1 MATARVAMQDHRA
14 YMDEHLHQGGG
25 FMSRVVVTGLG
36 LITSLGNDL
45 ASSWEALCQG
55 KSGVAEI
62 EGYDLEQYRV
72 HFGGQVKT
80 FDPALYMDRKEVRRT
95 DPYEQLAIATTK
107 QALAQSG
114 LQITGENAGDIGVY
128 IGSGI
133 GGLVTLHEQFRVLFE
148 RGPDRI
154 SPFFIN
160 MMIVDG
166 APGAVS
172 IMTGAKGPNWAA
184 VSACATSG
192 NTVGEAWETIRRGDA
207 RAMIAGGSE
216 KAITPIAMAAFDNM
230 HALSRRN
237 DDPQGASRPFDA
249 TRDGF
254 VMGEGSAMLILE
266 DLDFARAR
274 GATALAELIGY
285 GSTGDAH
292 HITEPAPGGEGLVRA
307 MRRALQKAGLRPD
320 QVDYI
325 NAHGTS
331 TPFNDRTET
340 QAIKT
345 CFGEHAYRL
354 AISSTKSMTGHTLG
368 AAGAV
373 EAVISIMAIQSGII
387 PPTINLR
394 TPDPECDLDYVPN
407 EARRATVNIAMSNS
421 MGFGGHNTCLI
432 FKRYEG

>member
-1 MATARVAMQDHRA
+1 
-14 YMDEHLHQGGG
+14 
-25 FMSRVVVTGLG
+25 MSRVVVTGLG

-55 KSGVAEI
+55 KSGISVI
-62 EGYDLEQYRV
+62 EGYDLSQYRV
-72 HFGGQVKT
+72 HFGAQVKN
-80 FDPALYMDRKEVRRT
+80 FDPTLYIDRKELRRN
-95 DPYEQLAIATTK
+95 DPYEHLAIGAAK

-114 LQITGENAGDIGVY
+114 LQITGDVADEVGVY

-133 GGLVTLHEQFRVLFE
+133 GGLVTLHDQFHTLYE
-148 RGPDRI
+148 KGPDRI

-172 IMTGAKGPNWAA
+172 ILTGAKGPNWAA

-207 RAMIAGGSE
+207 IAMIAGGAE
-216 KAITPIAMAAFDNM
+216 KAVTPIAMAAFDNM

-254 VMGEGSAMLILE
+254 VMGEGGAILILE
-266 DLDFARAR
+266 DLEFAKAR
-274 GATALAELIGY
+274 GATILAELVGY

-292 HITEPAPGGEGLVRA
+292 HITEPAPGGAGLVRA
-307 MRRALQKAGLRPD
+307 IRRALQKANLRPD

-331 TPFNDRTET
+331 TQYNDRTET

-345 CFGEHAYRL
+345 CFGDHAYRL

-387 PPTINLR
+387 PPTINLHN
-394 TPDPECDLDYVPN
+394 PDPDCDLDYVPN
-407 EARRATVNIAMSNS
+407 VARHATVNIAMSNS

-432 FKRYEG
+432 FKRYEN

>member
-1 MATARVAMQDHRA
+1 
-14 YMDEHLHQGGG
+14 
-25 FMSRVVVTGLG
+25 MSRVVVTGLG
-36 LITSLGNDL
+36 LITSVGNDL

-55 KSGVAEI
+55 KSGVGEI
-62 EGYDLEQYRV
+62 DSYDSSQHRV
-72 HFGGQVKT
+72 HFGGQVRN
-80 FDPALYMDRKEVRRT
+80 FDPSVYMDRKEVRRN
-95 DPYEQLAIATTK
+95 DPYEQFSIATSR
-107 QALAQSG
+107 QALDQSG
-114 LQITGENAGDIGVY
+114 LKITDENADDIGVY

-133 GGLVTLHEQFRVLFE
+133 GGLVTLHEQFKVLHE
-148 RGPDRI
+148 KGPDRI

-166 APGAVS
+166 APGVVS
-172 IMTGAKGPNWAA
+172 ILIGAKGPNWAA

-192 NTVGEAWETIRRGDA
+192 NTIGEAWETIRRGDA
-207 RAMIAGGSE
+207 KAMIAGGAE

-254 VMGEGSAMLILE
+254 VMGEGAAMLLLE
-266 DLDFARAR
+266 DLEFARAR
-274 GATALAELIGY
+274 GAKILGELVGY
-285 GSTGDAH
+285 ASTGDAYH
-292 HITEPAPGGEGLVRA
+292 VTEPAPGGAGLVRA

-331 TPFNDRTET
+331 TPYNDSTET

-345 CFGEHAYRL
+345 CFGEYASRL

-373 EAVISIMAIQSGII
+373 EAAISVMTILTGVI
-387 PPTINLR
+387 PPTINLHH
-394 TPDPECDLDYVPN
+394 PDPDCDLDYVPN
-407 EARRATVNIAMSNS
+407 EARQATVNVAMSNS
-421 MGFGGHNTCLI
+421 MGFGGHNTCLV
-432 FKRYEG
+432 FKRYEE

>member
-1 MATARVAMQDHRA
+1 
-14 YMDEHLHQGGG
+14 
-25 FMSRVVVTGLG
+25 MSRIVVTGLG
-36 LITSLGNDL
+36 IITSVGNDL
-45 ASSWEALCQG
+45 ASSWEALCHG
-55 KSGVAEI
+55 KSGVGEI
-62 EGYDLEQYRV
+62 DGYDTSQHRV
-72 HFGGQVKT
+72 HFGAEVRN
-80 FDPALYMDRKEVRRT
+80 FDPALYMDRKEIRHS
-95 DPYEQLAIATTK
+95 DPYEQLAIATAR
-107 QALAQSG
+107 QALDQSS
-114 LQITGENAGDIGVY
+114 LMITDENADDIGVY

-133 GGLVTLHEQFRVLFE
+133 GGLVTLHEQFKVLHDKS
-148 RGPDRI
+148 PDRI

-166 APGAVS
+166 APGMVS
-172 IMTGAKGPNWAA
+172 ILTGARGPNWAA

-192 NTVGEAWETIRRGDA
+192 NTIGEAWETIRRGDA
-207 RAMIAGGSE
+207 KAMIAGGGE

-254 VMGEGSAMLILE
+254 VMGEGAGMLILE
-266 DLDFARAR
+266 DLEFAKAR
-274 GATALAELIGY
+274 GAKILAELVGY
-285 GSTGDAH
+285 AATGDAY
-292 HITEPAPGGEGLVRA
+292 HITEPAPGGSGLVRA
-307 MRRALQKAGLRPD
+307 MRRALQKAELRPD

-331 TPFNDRTET
+331 TPYNDRTET

-354 AISSTKSMTGHTLG
+354 AISSTKSMMGHTLG

-373 EAVISIMAIQSGII
+373 EAVISIMTILTGVI
-387 PPTINLR
+387 PPTINLHH
-394 TPDPECDLDYVPN
+394 PDPDCDLDYVPN
-407 EARRATVNIAMSNS
+407 EARQATVNIAMSNS

-432 FKRYEG
+432 FKRYEP